1 MKKVLGEVGPQTRG
15 VQRMLERIGFRYVE
29 RIDPFDGGPHF
40 EANTSDITVVRKYR
54 TVKLAEEDFEL
65 EGDDV
70 LVSHEQ
76 DSGRNRFRAVRCQAR
91 LDNQVAYL
99 PARAKEVLGVEP
111 GDKLSLIPFE

>member
-1 MKKVLGEVGPQTRG
+1 VQKVLGEVGPQTRG
-15 VQRMLERIGFRYVE
+15 VQRMLERIGFKYVE

-40 EANTSDITVVRKYR
+40 EAKVDDITLVRRYR

-70 LVSHEQ
+70 LVALEK
-76 DSGRNRFRAVRCQAR
+76 DSGRNRFRSVRCTVR
-91 LDNQVAYL
+91 VDNNVVYL
-99 PARAKEVLGVEP
+99 PAKAKEALEAEA